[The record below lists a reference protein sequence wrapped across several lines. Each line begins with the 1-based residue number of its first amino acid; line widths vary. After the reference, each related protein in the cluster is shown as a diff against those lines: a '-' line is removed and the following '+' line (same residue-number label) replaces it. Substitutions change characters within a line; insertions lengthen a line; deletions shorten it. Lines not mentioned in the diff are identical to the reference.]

1 LYLLISITKIE
12 ILSDIPYINFYY
24 FRCDFHILSDFG
36 SIITTMTAFL
46 EKIGLKD
53 DESFVIGIFQDNME
67 NSTWHYH
74 NNFEI
79 SFILEGSGKRIVG
92 DSIEE
97 FQPGDLV
104 FIGRNLPHVWIADK
118 ETRAPT
124 NRTLEMVFLQFSTD
138 VVSPQ
143 LLMLPEFKFIA
154 KAMALSER
162 GIQIVGQT
170 LNEVSELMLQLP
182 YLKSFDRMLH
192 FFKLMDIIGRS
203 RTNIQLASKEYLK
216 MRFTTGNKR
225 IALIHEYLMNNYREQ
240 VDLSQLA
247 GLVNMAEGS
256 LCRFF
261 RTNMGMTVFEYLNQ
275 LKVELAC
282 KLLMD
287 KDLSILEVCLDS
299 GFNNLSH
306 FNKQFKKING
316 LPPSEYR
323 DRFKGLN

>member
-1 LYLLISITKIE
+1 
-12 ILSDIPYINFYY
+12 
-24 FRCDFHILSDFG
+24 
-36 SIITTMTAFL
+36 MTASL
-46 EKIGLKD
+46 EKISVKE
-53 DESFVIGIFQDNME
+53 DESFFIGIFQDNME
-67 NSTWHYH
+67 KSTWHYH

-79 SFILEGSGKRIVG
+79 SFITEGSGKRIVA

-118 ETRAPT
+118 EHHSPSS
-124 NRTLEMVFLQFSTD
+124 RTLEMVFLQFTSD
-138 VVSPQ
+138 ILSSQ
-143 LLMLPEFKFIA
+143 LLLLPEFKFVARAIS
-154 KAMALSER
+154 LSER

-170 LNEVSELMLQLP
+170 LNEVSEIMLQLP

-192 FFKLMDIIGRS
+192 FFQLMDIIGRS
-203 RTNIQLASKEYLK
+203 ETNIQLASKEYLK

-225 IALIHEYLMNNYREQ
+225 IAAIHEYLMNNYREK
-240 VDLSQLA
+240 VDLNRIA
-247 GLVNMAEGS
+247 ALVNMAEGS

-261 RTNMGMTVFEYLNQ
+261 RINMGMTVFEYLNQ
-275 LKVELAC
+275 LKIEFAC

-287 KDLSILEVCLDS
+287 NDLSILDVCFDS

-306 FNKQFKKING
+306 FNKQFKKITG

-323 DRFKGLN
+323 NRFKGMI